1 MVSSCSPSI
10 TCRKISSREA
20 PGGSGKAW
28 VSGKQRL
35 GHWGLAMSSSTVLI
49 KRVTPVPPLTESK
62 SFCWYDLHVHWLLAM
77 ILVSGFFASEQK
89 RSMGSS
95 ESWNWDWNW
104 NYRGGIRS
112 KSGGTLAK
120 IGDSTSTDQTY
131 VSPFQWQVW
140 GYTVAAIPAFQT
152 HLFSIHV
159 SPHWTLLEGGHLF
172 WTVPHTRDLL
182 LQWLQDHWSPKA
194 DLKIIFSGFLVSV
207 FTWRSQI
214 NRKQKSTSK

>member
-49 KRVTPVPPLTESK
+49 KRVTPVPLLTESK

-104 NYRGGIRS
+104 NYRW
-112 KSGGTLAK
+112 
-120 IGDSTSTDQTY
+120 GDTVKKRRDPGQNWGLYIHWSNICFT
-131 VSPFQWQVW
+131 VSMASLRLYCS
-140 GYTVAAIPAFQT
+140 GYTR
-152 HLFSIHV
+152 FSDTPIFNTCV
-159 SPHWTLLEGGHLF
+159 TTLDFARGRSSILDSPTY
-172 WTVPHTRDLL
+172 TDLL